1 MRAEGSSDTSGR
13 TQAQEGIAGLTRTDH
28 AAVNHAAANH
38 ATASHGATSRTCACA
53 NIAPCGAGHSFGRA
67 GSVYRTGGSKP
78 LSAGKLILVDGSS
91 YLYRAFH
98 ALPPLSNS
106 KGEPTGAVLGV
117 LNMLNKMIKEEA
129 PQRIAVVFDAPGRTF
144 RDDLFDQYKAHRTPM
159 PDDLRSQVQP
169 LLDVVAAMG
178 LPLLRVPGVEAD
190 DVIGTLAKQG
200 AAAGYEVLIS
210 TGDKD
215 MAQLVGPQVG
225 LINTMSNTRLDRAG
239 VKAKFDVFPEQ
250 IVDYLALVGDSSDNI
265 PGIAGVGPKTASKWL
280 NQYQTLDG
288 LIARAADVGGKV
300 GENLRSGFELLE
312 LSRKLATIDTALSLE
327 ISAEGLT
334 AGAPDLPRLRELYTR
349 LELRSLLKALGS
361 DTAAVPGAAAAGTQ
375 TATLP
380 VAGPPAAARNYQQI
394 TSQAALDEWLVKL
407 AAAPLIS
414 FATETDNLD
423 YMQARLVGLSF
434 AIAPGEAAYL
444 PIGHDYTGAPEQL
457 PRDKVLAALRPLLE
471 DPARPKVGHNQKYDI
486 HILANC
492 GIAFKGHCFDSMLE
506 SYVFNSVAARH
517 DRDSTA
523 AKYLGVESMA
533 FEDVAG
539 KGAKQITFN
548 QVDVARA
555 AEYSAA
561 TADLTLQLHRNL
573 WPQIEALPTLKS
585 VYETIEQPLVP
596 VLFRME
602 RTGVFVDRELLKI
615 QSSELAARMLEL
627 QAQAHAEAGGAFN
640 VDSPKQLQEILFGK
654 LGIPVSRKTPTGQ
667 PSTAED
673 VLEELAATY
682 PLPKLILEYRGIAKL
697 KSTYTDTLPEQID
710 PATGRIHT
718 SYHQAVAATGRLS
731 STDPNLQNI
740 PIRTGEGRRIRQ
752 AFIAPPGR
760 SLVAADYSQI
770 ELRIMA
776 HLSGDTSLLRAFA
789 EDRDVHQA
797 TAAEVFSTPLAKVSA
812 DQRRSAK
819 AINFGLMYGMSA
831 FGLARQLGIARG
843 DAQKYMD
850 LYFERYPG
858 VKRYME
864 ETRRHARES
873 GFVETVFGR
882 RLYLP
887 EIQSRNAALRQ
898 YAERSAINA
907 PMQGT
912 AADIIKRAMIE
923 VDAWLQSSRMPAQL
937 IMQVHD
943 ELVLEVADE
952 AVEAIVSQL
961 RDHMVRAANLTVPL
975 KVDVGIGRNWD
986 EAH

>member
-1 MRAEGSSDTSGR
+1 MSSR
-13 TQAQEGIAGLTRTDH
+13 
-28 AAVNHAAANH
+28 
-38 ATASHGATSRTCACA
+38 
-53 NIAPCGAGHSFGRA
+53 
-67 GSVYRTGGSKP
+67 
-78 LSAGKLILVDGSS
+78 KLILVDGSS

-117 LNMLNKMIKEEA
+117 LNMLNKMIKEES
-129 PQRIAVVFDAPGRTF
+129 PDRIAVVFDAPGRTF
-144 RDDLFDQYKAHRTPM
+144 RDDLFEQYKAHRPPM

-169 LLDVVAAMG
+169 LYDVVAAMG

-200 AAAGYEVLIS
+200 AESGYEVLIS

-215 MAQLVGPQVG
+215 MAQLVGPCIG

-265 PGIAGVGPKTASKWL
+265 PGIAGVGPKTAAKWL
-280 NQYQTLDG
+280 EQYQTLDG
-288 LIARAADVGGKV
+288 LIAHAGDIGGKV
-300 GENLRSGFELLE
+300 GENLRNGLAILE
-312 LSRKLATIDTALSLE
+312 LSRKLATIDTALELDVT
-327 ISAEGLT
+327 AEGLT
-334 AGAPDLPRLRELYTR
+334 AGAPDLTRLRELYTR
-349 LELRSLLKALGS
+349 LELRALLKALGS
-361 DTAAVPGAAAAGTQ
+361 MLEAPPGDAAVVDVAIAETGETAGAQAAAAV
-375 TATLP
+375 AVVETLSLT
-380 VAGPPAAARNYQQI
+380 RDYHKI
-394 TSQAALDEWLVKL
+394 LSRDALDAWLAKL
-407 AAAPLIS
+407 AAAPLMS
-414 FATETDNLD
+414 FDTETDSLE
-423 YMQARLVGLSF
+423 YMQARIVGLSF
-434 AIAPGEAAYL
+434 AVAPGEAAYVPL
-444 PIGHDYTGAPEQL
+444 GHDYAGAPHQL
-457 PRDKVLAALRPLLE
+457 DREKVLAAFKPLLE
-471 DPARPKVGHNQKYDI
+471 DPAKPKLGHHLKYDA
-486 HILANC
+486 HSLANY
-492 GIAFKGHCFDSMLE
+492 GIALKGQRFDSMLE
-506 SYVFNSVAARH
+506 SYVLNSVATRH
-517 DRDSTA
+517 DMDSAA
-523 AKYLGVESMA
+523 AKYLGVKTIAYE
-533 FEDVAG
+533 EVTG

-548 QVDVARA
+548 QVDVDRA
-555 AEYSAA
+555 AEYSAED
-561 TADLTLQLHRNL
+561 ADVTLRLHLAL
-573 WPQIEALPTLKS
+573 WPQIEALPALKA
-585 VYETIEQPLVP
+585 VYETIEQPLVS
-596 VLFRME
+596 VLYRME
-602 RTGVFVDRELLKI
+602 RKGVLVDRELLKT

-640 VDSPKQLQEILFGK
+640 LDSPKQLQEILFGK
-654 LGIPVSRKTPTGQ
+654 LGIPVIRKTPTGQ

-682 PLPKLILEYRGIAKL
+682 PLPKLILEYRGVAKL
-697 KSTYTDTLPEQID
+697 KSTYTDKLPEQINRT
-710 PATGRIHT
+710 TGRIHT

-740 PIRTGEGRRIRQ
+740 PIRTQEGRRIRQ
-752 AFIAPPGR
+752 AFVAPPGH

-776 HLSGDTSLLRAFA
+776 HLSGDASLLRAFA

-797 TAAEVFSTPLAKVSA
+797 TAAEVFSTPLGEVSA

-831 FGLARQLGIARG
+831 FGLARQLGIGRG

-864 ETRRHARES
+864 ETRRQARET

-887 EIQSRNAALRQ
+887 EIQSRNQALRSA
-898 YAERSAINA
+898 YWRSAINA

-943 ELVLEVADE
+943 ELILEVADE
-952 AVEAIVSQL
+952 AIEAIVEPL
-961 RDHMVRAANLTVPL
+961 RAHMAQAAKLAVPL
-975 KVDVGIGRNWD
+975 KVDVGVGRNWD

>member
-1 MRAEGSSDTSGR
+1 M
-13 TQAQEGIAGLTRTDH
+13 
-28 AAVNHAAANH
+28 
-38 ATASHGATSRTCACA
+38 
-53 NIAPCGAGHSFGRA
+53 
-67 GSVYRTGGSKP
+67 
-78 LSAGKLILVDGSS
+78 SARKLILVDGSG

-106 KGEPTGAVLGV
+106 KGQPTGAVLGV
-117 LNMLNKMIKEEA
+117 LNMLNKMVKEES
-129 PQRIAVVFDAPGRTF
+129 PDRIAVVFDAPGRTF
-144 RDDLFDQYKAHRTPM
+144 RDDLFEQYKAHRPPM
-159 PDDLRSQVQP
+159 PDDMRSQVQP
-169 LLDVVAAMG
+169 LYDTVAAMG

-200 AAAGYEVLIS
+200 AAAGFEVLIS

-225 LINTMSNTRLDRAG
+225 LINTMSNTRLDRDG

-250 IVDYLALVGDSSDNI
+250 IIDYLALVGDSSDNI
-265 PGIAGVGPKTASKWL
+265 PGITGVGPKTAAKWL
-280 NQYQTLDG
+280 NQYGSLDE
-288 LIARAADVGGKV
+288 LIAHAADIGGKV
-300 GENLRSGFELLE
+300 GENLRNEHAILE
-312 LSRKLATIDTALSLE
+312 LSRKLATIDTAVNLDVN
-327 ISAEGLT
+327 ADGL
-334 AGAPDLPRLRELYTR
+334 AAAAPDVSRLRELYTQ
-349 LELRSLLKALGS
+349 LELRALLKALGS
-361 DTAAVPGAAAAGTQ
+361 EAAAQAEANSSSV
-375 TATLP
+375 ATD
-380 VAGPPAAARNYQQI
+380 AAAIAATPVIARDYHKI
-394 TSQAALDEWLVKL
+394 VSQEALDAWLVKL
-407 AAAPLIS
+407 AAAPLMS
-414 FATETDNLD
+414 FDTETDSLD
-423 YMQARLVGLSF
+423 YMQARIVGLSF
-434 AIAPGEAAYL
+434 AVTPGEAAYL
-444 PIGHDYTGAPEQL
+444 PLGHDYAGAPQQL
-457 PRDKVLAALRPLLE
+457 DREKVLAAFKPLLE
-471 DPARPKVGHNQKYDI
+471 DPARPKLGHHLKYDA
-486 HILANC
+486 HVLANY
-492 GIAFKGHCFDSMLE
+492 GIALTGQRFDSMLE
-506 SYVFNSVAARH
+506 SYVLNSVATRH
-517 DRDSTA
+517 DMDSTA
-523 AKYLGVESMA
+523 EKYLGIKTIH

-548 QVDVARA
+548 QVDVDRA
-555 AEYSAA
+555 AEYSAED
-561 TADLTLQLHRNL
+561 ADVTLQLHLAL
-573 WPQIEALPTLKS
+573 WPQIEALPTLKA

-596 VLFRME
+596 VLYRME
-602 RTGVFVDRELLKI
+602 RAGVLVDRDLLKI

-627 QAQAHAEAGGAFN
+627 QHQAHAEAGGVFN
-640 VDSPKQLQEILFGK
+640 VDSPKQLQELLFGK
-654 LGIPVSRKTPTGQ
+654 LGIPVVRKTPTGQ

-697 KSTYTDTLPEQID
+697 KSTYTDKLPEQID
-710 PATGRIHT
+710 PTTGRIHT

-740 PIRTGEGRRIRQ
+740 PIRTQEGRRIRQ
-752 AFIAPPGR
+752 AFIAPPNH

-776 HLSGDTSLLRAFA
+776 HLSGDASLLQAFA

-797 TAAEVFSTPLAKVSA
+797 TAAEVFATPLDAVSA

-831 FGLARQLGIARG
+831 FGLARQLGISRG

-864 ETRRHARES
+864 ETRRQAREA

-887 EIQSRNAALRQ
+887 EIQSRNQALRQ

-912 AADIIKRAMIE
+912 AADIIKRAMIS
-923 VDAWLQSSRMPAQL
+923 VDAWLQQSREPARL

-952 AVEAIVSQL
+952 AVEGIVGKL
-961 RDHMVRAANLTVPL
+961 RTHMAQAAKLAVPL
-975 KVDVGIGRNWD
+975 KVDVGVGRNWD
-986 EAH
+986 QAH